1 MDEIAQEKSTL
12 VTPVKEYRERVFFKV
27 NALKLKN
34 FLFLQK
40 TQCNEIKMVFDVN
53 GITWKS
59 VDPAHVS
66 MINTE
71 LRSKGIEAYTF
82 LSGSEKLELGIDID
96 KFLSILK
103 TVKKDDTVTFDYDT
117 DKELNKI
124 FVTVGAFIHTV
135 GTMDTEGMPD
145 PKMPHLELPACFIIE
160 TSLFYDFIKK
170 AGDVS
175 DHLGITTETEKLT
188 LFAKGDTDE
197 VNLVKSREQLT
208 LLVSNSKHT
217 SLFSVDYL
225 LNIISN
231 LKKMFKDIEVRIG
244 SDNPVQLR
252 CYDSNGATV
261 TVLIAP
267 RLESE

>member
-1 MDEIAQEKSTL
+1 MDEIKQESSTQ
-12 VTPVKEYRERVFFKV
+12 VTTKKEYRERVFFKI
-27 NALKLKN
+27 NALKLKS
-34 FLFLQK
+34 FLTLQK
-40 TQCNEIKMVFDVN
+40 TQGNEAKMVFAVD
-53 GITWKS
+53 GISYKS

-66 MINTE
+66 MISTE

-82 LSGSEKLELGIDID
+82 LSGSDKLELGIDID

-135 GTMDTEGMPD
+135 GILETEGMPD
-145 PKMPHLELPACFIIE
+145 PKIPYLELPACFIIE

-175 DHLGITTETEKLT
+175 DHLGITTETDKLT

-208 LLVSNSKHT
+208 LLESNSKHT

-225 LNIISN
+225 LNIVSN
-231 LKKMFKDIEVRIG
+231 LKKMFKDVEVRIG

-261 TVLIAP
+261 TVLLAP
-267 RLESE
+267 RIESE